1 MKLQIT
7 YQELSELVKAKAD
20 KIVELS
26 YIDAKTVN
34 VKYTH
39 MQKVPLCNKYIPL
52 SVGIKAMVDGFEG
65 GRLLLSY
72 SAGTGLDTII
82 SGVLALYPGL
92 RDMHIVEIQEGQKA
106 IVYLSKV
113 DKVRDALD
121 KINIHDISFDE
132 DGIDVAFSLR

>member
-52 SVGIKAMVDGFEG
+52 SVGIKTRVDEFEE
-65 GRLLLSY
+65 GRLMLSY

-92 RDMHIVEIQEGQKA
+92 RNMHIVEIQEGQKA
-106 IVYLSKV
+106 TVYLSKI
-113 DKVRDALD
+113 DKIRDALD
-121 KINIHDISFDE
+121 KINILDISFDE
-132 DGIDVAFSLR
+132 DGINVAFSLR

>member
-1 MKLQIT
+1 MKLHIT
-7 YQELSELVKAKAD
+7 YQELSELVKAKTD

-26 YIDAKTVN
+26 YIDAKTAN

-52 SVGIKAMVDGFEG
+52 SVGVKTRVDGFEG

-72 SAGTGLDTII
+72 SAGTGLDAII

-92 RDMHIVEIQEGQKA
+92 RDMHIVEFQEGQKA